1 MPWTLDGYAFPAG
14 EEPAY
19 GPLVEIA
26 LQRWTKQ
33 SALGSVDPGSVL
45 TFIGFESQEWEFRVQ
60 RAVTATK
67 DKLIAVYNGQAAV
80 TLITPQNATGFAVMM
95 TALRVEHREPQSESR
110 FDCIFT
116 LVKR

>member
-1 MPWTLDGYAFPAG
+1 MPWTLDGYTFPAG

-45 TFIGFESQEWEFRVQ
+45 TFICFESQEWEFRVQ
-60 RAVTATK
+60 RAVAATK

-80 TLITPQNATGFAVMM
+80 TLITPQNATGFSVVM
-95 TALRVEHREPQSESR
+95 TALRVEHETPQSESR
-110 FDCIFT
+110 FDCRFT